1 MAVLGL
7 DIGSDTIK
15 VVEMAGG
22 KGRLKLL
29 NYGVAPT
36 PPGAVQQGD
45 IVNSEEIIDA
55 LRNLIKT
62 HKIGSKKVISAVQGQ
77 QTVVVRIIKIM
88 RVADKELRDTMN
100 YEVERHIP
108 FSASNFSMDFAVI
121 KRPDEPADSQTM
133 EVLFAAAVDEMLE
146 DHFTT
151 LRGAKLAPVAIDVQP
166 LALSHSLVEGPSGHG
181 GLGETVAVVDIGAVS
196 TDLGV
201 IKDGLLHFP
210 RTIPIGGRSFTQ
222 RLSEGL
228 GVSEMQAERL
238 KRQYGSLA
246 ALPPELAA
254 RLARPARVEE
264 VAEEA
269 PTAPALDFGAG
280 LFDVLDP
287 GDSSDMGFGGLSFG
301 EPTDADD
308 GAPPEVQFDD
318 SAEGTVFELPEATAA
333 STEPFDFGQA
343 GDSIDAAM
351 GDAGSTDDT
360 TVGLDL
366 GEDLASASGTF
377 DFGNLGA
384 DAGADDAAGDDDEAE
399 SVSFELFDDEEA
411 GPPMAF
417 DLTDDDGPA
426 PTVSGATAGVGGE
439 VDESSPSLSAEPS
452 SPEPAAGESFTFDF
466 DDADMTIT
474 PPSPVD
480 LEAEASS
487 EKTGSPLDSGAG
499 FGGLHEPEPA
509 LASQPSVLASAGSDV
524 AGSDLGYLL
533 GDSLGGSAAGSF
545 DGADDT
551 LGPED
556 EERLRVREVLE
567 PVVRDL
573 AQEVARSLEYYQSQ
587 NEGAIIDRVVLAG
600 GTARMEGL
608 AEFFE
613 AELHLPTATGRPLE
627 GITLAKGVGE
637 DVDADEALLA
647 VAVGLAM
654 RGLA

>member
-45 IVNSEEIIDA
+45 IVNSDEIIEA

-62 HKIGSKKVISAVQGQ
+62 HKIGTKKVVSAVQGQ

-88 RVADKELRDTMN
+88 RVPDKELRDTMN

-146 DHFTT
+146 DHFST
-151 LRGAKLAPVAIDVQP
+151 LRGAKLQPVAIDVQP

-181 GLGETVAVVDIGAVS
+181 GLGETVAVVDIGAGS

-228 GVSEMQAERL
+228 GVSELQAERL

-254 RLARPARVEE
+254 RLARPALVEE

-301 EPTDADD
+301 EPVDTGDS
-308 GAPPEVQFDD
+308 APPEVQFDD
-318 SAEGTVFELPEATAA
+318 SAEGTVFELPDAGAPAA
-333 STEPFDFGQA
+333 SSEPFDFGQA
-343 GDSIDAAM
+343 GDSIDAAI
-351 GDAGSTDDT
+351 GGTDDT

-366 GEDLASASGTF
+366 GDDLASAGGTF
-377 DFGNLGA
+377 IRDFGV
-384 DAGADDAAGDDDEAE
+384 DAGADDAAGADDDGG
-399 SVSFELFDDEEA
+399 SVSFELFDEGEA

-417 DLTDDDGPA
+417 DLADEDGPA
-426 PTVSGATAGVGGE
+426 PTVSGATAGLGGE
-439 VDESSPSLSAEPS
+439 VDDSTPSLSAEPS
-452 SPEPAAGESFTFDF
+452 SPEPAASEAFSFNF

-474 PPSPVD
+474 PPSPVE
-480 LEAEASS
+480 LEAEASTD
-487 EKTGSPLDSGAG
+487 KIGSSLDSAG
-499 FGGLHEPEPA
+499 FGGFQDADPA
-509 LASQPSVLASAGSDV
+509 AASKSSPLASAGSDI

-533 GDSLGGSAAGSF
+533 GDSLGGSAGGSY
-545 DGADDT
+545 DGSDDT

-613 AELHLPTATGRPLE
+613 AELHLPVATGRPLD